1 MTPGP
6 AFMTAQWL
14 HVLGVTYAVDEAR
27 LAGYLPRGAQIDTL
41 EGSPRVSIVAFRFRR
56 TRLRG
61 VPIPLHV
68 NFGEINL
75 RFYVRLGGR
84 RAVVFIREFVSRPA
98 ISLGAK
104 LTSTEPYRTIR
115 MRDEVLAR
123 EDGLVGVRH
132 RFGRGLRNRLEAW
145 ADPAPSVPADDS
157 AGYWLTHHD
166 LGVGRGRDGAAR
178 SYELAHPVWA
188 LHEVRS
194 LEVDVD
200 FAALYGP
207 RWAFLAD
214 AEPSHV
220 TLAEG
225 SAISITPAV
234 DASGP
239 PRTAHRARARRGQG
253 PAAPL
258 PG

>member
-1 MTPGP
+1 MRP
-6 AFMTAQWL
+6 ASAFLSAQWL
-14 HVLGVTYAVDEAR
+14 HVLGVTYAAHEEL
-27 LAGYLPRGAQIDTL
+27 LAPHLPRGAQIDTL
-41 EGSPRVSIVAFRFRR
+41 EGSPRVSLVAFHFRR

-75 RFYVRLGGR
+75 RFYVRLHGR

-98 ISLGAK
+98 ISIIAK
-104 LTSTEPYRTIR
+104 LTYNEPYRTIR

-123 EDGLVGVRH
+123 EGGLVGVRH
-132 RFGRGLRNRLEAW
+132 RFGRGLRHRLEAW
-145 ADPAPSVPADDS
+145 ADPEPIVPAEDS
-157 AGYWLTHHD
+157 ADYWLTHHD
-166 LGVGRGRDGAAR
+166 LGVGRGRDGSAR
-178 SYELAHPVWA
+178 SYEVDHPVWA

-200 FAALYGP
+200 FGELYGP
-207 RWAFLAD
+207 KWAFLAD

-225 SAISITPAV
+225 SGVSITPAV
-234 DASGP
+234 DA
-239 PRTAHRARARRGQG
+239 
-253 PAAPL
+253 
-258 PG
+258 